1 MNPKK
6 IVITGG
12 PGTGK
17 TSVIRHLEVAG
28 YFCFHEII
36 RTMTQQA
43 KKQGNPKYMLS
54 NPLAFVTDPMEF
66 NLQLLEGRIRQY
78 TQAKDRNEPVVF
90 FDRGIPDV
98 LAYMN
103 YFGQEYGEEFTRA
116 SRKYRYDAVIV
127 IPPWESIYISDNER
141 MESFQEATDIHSHL
155 EDTYKNL
162 GYHPLFIPEGSVSER
177 TRVIEGYLNTIL

>member
-17 TSVIRHLEVAG
+17 TSVIRQLEAAG

-36 RTMTQQA
+36 RTMTFAA
-43 KKQGNPKYMLS
+43 KKVGQKDTMVS
-54 NPLAFVTDPMEF
+54 NPLAFVNDPLAF
-66 NLQLLEGRIRQY
+66 NRRLLEGRTRQY
-78 TQAKDRNEPVVF
+78 EQAAHRSEAVVF

-98 LAYMN
+98 LAYMD
-103 YFGQEYGEEFTRA
+103 YFGQDYGAAFTKA
-116 SRKYRYDAVIV
+116 SREFRYDAVIV

-141 MESFQEATDIHSHL
+141 LESFEEATEIHRYL
-155 EDTYKNL
+155 EATYLGL
-162 GYHPLFIPEGSVSER
+162 GYQPLYIPEGSVEKR
-177 TRVIEGYLNTIL
+177 TLVIEEFVNRLL